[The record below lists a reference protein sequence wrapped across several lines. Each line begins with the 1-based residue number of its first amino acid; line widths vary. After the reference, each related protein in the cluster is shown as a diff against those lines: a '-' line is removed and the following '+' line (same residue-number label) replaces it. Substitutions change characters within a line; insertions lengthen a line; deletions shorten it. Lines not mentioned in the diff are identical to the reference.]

1 MVRSDEQFNSYHN
14 PASASAAVTAL
25 PLLALGEMVLLP
37 AVAALAS
44 STSSAAA
51 PLAGVRR
58 RVLEYLEES
67 KRRNH
72 HER

>member
-37 AVAALAS
+37 AAAAVAALAS

-58 RVLEYLEES
+58 RVLEYL
-67 KRRNH
+67 
-72 HER
+72 